1 MASIG
6 RMPSSHT
13 KSDKH
18 VECVTLA
25 LTWSQAAQFGGHT
38 EVARECWLDSRLG
51 GYGSVVAEQVRGGRT
66 DVTWPKRCEVPMG
79 SWGCQLPRLCVY
91 RHTCS

>member
-1 MASIG
+1 
-6 RMPSSHT
+6 MPSSHT

-18 VECVTLA
+18 VECATLA

-51 GYGSVVAEQVRGGRT
+51 GYGSVVAERVRHGRRGATLSRGAKSLWAVGG
-66 DVTWPKRCEVPMG
+66 VNCH
-79 SWGCQLPRLCVY
+79 VY
-91 RHTCS
+91 V